1 MSLLTAEWKNLVFAN
16 YTVPPQLIEKYLPAH
31 TKPDF
36 YNGKCYLSLVGFQF
50 KNVKVANLKIPFN
63 NDFEEINLRFYV
75 KRFDGAKWR
84 KGVIFISQIADKAA
98 LNTLANVLFQEN
110 YQKLVTKQHISE
122 DDTSINARYSW
133 RFKDEWQ
140 HLEAKSGIVASPFQE
155 NSEEEFL
162 MDRPWGYGKRNNEE
176 TNEYKVSHPDWPIFE
191 VEEYSV
197 KVDFSLLFGPEFN
210 ILSSAT
216 PKSVILAEGST
227 VSMEEMN
234 TIK

>member
-1 MSLLTAEWKNLVFAN
+1 MSLLTAKWKNLVFAN
-16 YTVPPQLIEKYLPAH
+16 YTVPPELIEKHLPSH
-31 TKPDF
+31 TKLDF
-36 YNGKCYLSLVGFQF
+36 YNGQCYVSLVGFQF
-50 KNVKVANLKIPFN
+50 KDVQLASLKIPFH

-84 KGVIFISQIADKAA
+84 KGVVFISQIASKTA

-110 YQKLVTKQHISE
+110 YQKLETQHEITE
-122 DDTSINARYSW
+122 DDNSLNAKYSW
-133 RFKDEWQ
+133 LFKEEWQ
-140 HLEAKSGIVASPFQE
+140 HLEAKSGIVASPYAE

-162 MDRPWGYGKRNNEE
+162 LNRPWGYEKRTSEE
-176 TNEYKVSHPDWPIFE
+176 TNEYRVSHPDWPIFE
-191 VEEYSV
+191 VKEYSV

-216 PKSVILAEGST
+216 PKSVILAEGSS
-227 VSMEEMN
+227 VSMEEKN